1 MPTVAIKT
9 KGGASAGE
17 IALSERVFGAK
28 VNIPLMHQ
36 AVKAELENS
45 RQDTRNAP
53 GRGDMLGGG
62 KKPFK
67 QKGTGRARQGSTVA
81 PHWRKGGAAHGPH
94 PRDLGHALPKK
105 MRRAAIRA
113 ALSAKLAD
121 GELIVVDA
129 FPLDGAISTKTA
141 ATFIREV
148 APTAKKSLVII
159 ESGDDSVHKSLRNIA
174 NVTIRTAPVFSTRDV
189 IDGGVIII
197 TRAAAEKVDAQW
209 NDGKPSTAISAAESV
224 TEATPE
230 LEGGE

>member
-129 FPLDGAISTKTA
+129 FPLDGAVSTKTA
-141 ATFIREV
+141 AAFLKEV

-159 ESGDDSVHKSLRNIA
+159 EAGDDSVHKSLRNIA

-189 IDGGVIII
+189 INGGIVII
-197 TRAAAEKVDAQW
+197 TRAAAEKVEATWD
-209 NDGKPSTAISAAESV
+209 DGKPSTAAVAAE
-224 TEATPE
+224 TTPKT
-230 LEGGE
+230 EGGE